1 MGAVRYHESQLDLSS
16 NLSIVH
22 ILDKTRF
29 DTGSVHQMFQAADG
43 LRARGHVVTIVSRD
57 DSTLAR
63 RAREHSIRFVAAPF
77 GSEVDLRTI
86 AIIRQVVR
94 EEGANV
100 IHVHKGRPHSLALA
114 ATWRHPV
121 GAFVVNRGVS
131 FPLTVWNRA
140 KYRTRRVDRV
150 VTVCENIRQVVIR
163 SGRLPPAKVEV
174 IYAGTDTERFDPEK
188 HSPDEFRDEK
198 GIPRE
203 AFLIVQVG
211 VREWKGWRELI
222 EALALL
228 RRDHPRARLAL
239 IACRS
244 AGQISE
250 VRAFAASFD
259 VGDFVTPVEVR
270 DDMPRVLASADCVAD
285 ASWAGTGIT
294 GTIREGMAMG
304 RPVVATDT
312 GGNRE
317 LVCSPEVGWLVP
329 PRDPE
334 AFADALR
341 EIIAD
346 GDRRGRVGASARALV
361 RERFSQQ
368 VRISRLEDLY
378 RTILGGKQRG

>member
-1 MGAVRYHESQLDLSS
+1 
-16 NLSIVH
+16 
-22 ILDKTRF
+22 
-29 DTGSVHQMFQAADG
+29 
-43 LRARGHVVTIVSRD
+43 
-57 DSTLAR
+57 
-63 RAREHSIRFVAAPF
+63 
-77 GSEVDLRTI
+77 
-86 AIIRQVVR
+86 
-94 EEGANV
+94 
-100 IHVHKGRPHSLALA
+100 
-114 ATWRHPV
+114 
-121 GAFVVNRGVS
+121 
-131 FPLTVWNRA
+131 
-140 KYRTRRVDRV
+140 
-150 VTVCENIRQVVIR
+150 
-163 SGRLPPAKVEV
+163 
-174 IYAGTDTERFDPEK
+174 
-188 HSPDEFRDEK
+188 
-198 GIPRE
+198 
-203 AFLIVQVG
+203 
-211 VREWKGWRELI
+211 
-222 EALALL
+222 LALL

-244 AGQISE
+244 SGQISE
-250 VRAFAASFD
+250 VRAFAASLD

-346 GDRRGRVGASARALV
+346 EDRRGRVGASARALV

-378 RTILGGKQRG
+378 RTILGEKQRG